1 MNCRLKVS
9 LLAASL
15 TLAANSAFA
24 VQPTISESQ
33 IPTLA
38 PESQH
43 AIASQRVA
51 KRFTRS
57 HYKHFNL
64 DDAFSKGIFDRYLE
78 SLDYNRNIFTQSDID
93 SFKPFETDIDDQL
106 KSGDTKAAFDMFN
119 LSMKRRYERFSY
131 ALTLLDHEI
140 KFDTDEKMELD
151 RSKAAWPKNIAEVNE
166 LWRQRVKYDALNL
179 KLTGKKWPEIKELLT
194 KRYNNAIKRITQA
207 HSEDAFQ
214 IYMNAF
220 ARQID
225 PHTSY
230 LSPRSADEFQSEMSL
245 SLEGIGA
252 VLQSEDD
259 YTIIRSLVTGGPA
272 ASSKE
277 LSEGDKIIAVG
288 QDGKKMVDIIG
299 MRLDDVVQLIKG
311 PKGTKVNLQILP
323 EGKNAKSHVV
333 TITRDKIRL
342 EDRAVKSKVIEKN
355 GKKIGVLEVP
365 SFYVG
370 LAKDTNKLLA
380 EFNQQKVDGVVVD
393 LRNNGG
399 GALTEAIDLSGLFIT
414 QGPVVQVRDSYD
426 RVNVDSDTDAV
437 EHYTGPLTVLIN
449 RYSASASEIFAAAM
463 QDYDRAIILGENSY
477 GKGTVQQHRSLT
489 HIYDTFDQELGYVQ
503 YTIQKFY
510 RISGGSTQRKGVSPD
525 IPFPSAIA
533 PEDTGESVEDN
544 ALPWDQIP
552 AANYTPVESK
562 DALQAEVAKLTALH
576 KQRIANDLE
585 FKFIQQNIEKYQAE
599 KDDTTISLNEKYR
612 EAEVDKADKEKLE
625 RINMRQKLAKKPEF
639 KSLDDIPKDYE
650 APDAYLDEAVAITAD
665 LSNG

>member
-1 MNCRLKVS
+1 MNCRFKVS

-15 TLAANSAFA
+15 TLAAHSVFA
-24 VQPTISESQ
+24 AQATISESQ

-38 PESQH
+38 PEVQH

-51 KRFTRS
+51 NRFMRS

-64 DDAFSKGIFDRYLE
+64 DDAFSQGIFDRYLE

-93 SFKPFETDIDDQL
+93 SFKSYTTEIDDQL
-106 KSGDTKAAFDMFN
+106 KSGDTSVAFNMFN

-140 KFDTDEKMELD
+140 KFDSDETMELD
-151 RSKAAWPKNIAEVNE
+151 RSEAAWPKNTSEINE

-230 LSPRSADEFQSEMSL
+230 LSPRSADEFQAEMSL

-252 VLQSEDD
+252 VLQAEDD
-259 YTIIRSLVTGGPA
+259 YTVIRSLVTGGPA
-272 ASSKE
+272 ATSKE
-277 LSEGDKIIAVG
+277 LAEGDKIIGVG
-288 QDGKKMVDIIG
+288 QDGKKIVDIIG

-311 PKGTKVNLQILP
+311 PKGTKVNLQVLP
-323 EGKNAKSHVV
+323 AGKNAKSHVV
-333 TITRDKIRL
+333 TIVRDKIRL
-342 EDRAVKSKVIEKN
+342 EDRAVKSKVIEKD

-370 LAKDTNKLLA
+370 LSKDTNKLLA
-380 EFNQQKVDGVVVD
+380 EFNKEKIDGVVVD

-399 GALTEAIDLSGLFIT
+399 GALTEAIALSGLFIQ

-426 RVNVDSDTDAV
+426 RVKVDSDTDGI
-437 EHYTGPLTVLIN
+437 ENYSGPLTVLIN

-463 QDYDRAIILGENSY
+463 QDYDRAVILGENSY
-477 GKGTVQQHRSLT
+477 GKGSVQQHRSLT

-510 RISGGSTQRKGVSPD
+510 RISGGSTQMKGVAPD

-533 PEDTGESVEDN
+533 PADTGESVEDN

-552 AANYTPVESK
+552 AASYEPVESESQH
-562 DALQAEVAKLTALH
+562 QAEI
-576 KQRIANDLE
+576 KQLSANHDKRIANDVE
-585 FKFIQQNIEKYQAE
+585 FKFIDQDIKKYQLE
-599 KDDTTISLNEKYR
+599 KDDTTISLNEKHR
-612 EAEVDKADKEKLE
+612 EQDADKADQESLN
-625 RINMRQKLAKKPEF
+625 RINERQKLAKKPEF

-650 APDAYLDEAVAITAD
+650 APDAYLNEAVAITAD
-665 LSNG
+665 LSKI